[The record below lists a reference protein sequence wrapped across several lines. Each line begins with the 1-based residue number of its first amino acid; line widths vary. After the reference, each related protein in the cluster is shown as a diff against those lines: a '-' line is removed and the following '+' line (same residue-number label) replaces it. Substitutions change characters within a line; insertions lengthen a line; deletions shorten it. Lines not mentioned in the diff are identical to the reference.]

1 MTHNEERS
9 INWNQP
15 RIDTDVRIAEKDNKT
30 VLIIYFHMFRKLS
43 RDMRDIK
50 YTQIKLLQMKTTMS
64 EIKTVVDRINGVL

>member
-1 MTHNEERS
+1 
-9 INWNQP
+9 
-15 RIDTDVRIAEKDNKT
+15 
-30 VLIIYFHMFRKLS
+30 MFRKLS